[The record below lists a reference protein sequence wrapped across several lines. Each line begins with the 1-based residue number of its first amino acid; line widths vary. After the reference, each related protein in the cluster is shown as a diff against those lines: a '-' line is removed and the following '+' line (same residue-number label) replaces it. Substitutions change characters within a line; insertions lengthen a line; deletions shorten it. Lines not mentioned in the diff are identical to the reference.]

1 MTNYIEILPNELQYQ
16 NVRDVKVQELENK
29 IKMLEKKIEDLH
41 KHPVQIFFTK
51 PEMEDALECEITNEK
66 YQDISYDF
74 DEHCQHFFEFITR
87 I

>member
-1 MTNYIEILPNELQYQ
+1 MTSYIEILPNELQCQ
-16 NVRDVKVQELENK
+16 IVRDVKVQELENK

-41 KHPVQIFFTK
+41 KYPIHIFFTK
-51 PEMEDALECEITNEK
+51 QEMEDALEVEMTDEK

-87 I
+87 V